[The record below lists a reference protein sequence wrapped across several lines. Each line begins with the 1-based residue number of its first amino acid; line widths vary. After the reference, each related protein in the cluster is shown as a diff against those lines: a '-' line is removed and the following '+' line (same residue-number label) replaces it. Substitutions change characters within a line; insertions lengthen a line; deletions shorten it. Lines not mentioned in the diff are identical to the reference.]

1 MGQLGSFVAWAA
13 ESTKTGDF
21 AVIYLEEAHPTDGW
35 LYPAVK
41 HFIKQHKS
49 AGERSKAAT
58 ILEEE
63 LASLAETHQTQAIPV
78 FADSMSN
85 AASLAFGALPE
96 RLVILLDGQVKFIG
110 GKGPEKYSIDEAKA
124 ALLALT
130 S

>member
-1 MGQLGSFVAWAA
+1 MSQLAPFVAWAA
-13 ESTKTGDF
+13 STKSADF

-41 HFIKQHKS
+41 HLIKQHKS
-49 AGERSKAAT
+49 ARDRSDAAA

-63 LASLAETHQTQAIPV
+63 LATLAEMHQTQAIPV

-85 AASLAFGALPE
+85 TASLAFGALPE
-96 RLVILLDGQVKFIG
+96 RLVIMLDGHVQFIG
-110 GKGPEKYSIDEAKA
+110 GKGPENYSIDDAKA
-124 ALLALT
+124 ALQALI